1 MSPLTNILVDTVG
14 SLSKVTVSLSLLGLF
29 VVWYTV
35 SAFFTWYRLRHIP
48 GPFLASFSYLWMV
61 KSILLGTL
69 EQDFS
74 QLRRYGPLVRT
85 GPNSIVTNDPSILR
99 KIAAARTKY
108 TKHEWFAAAT
118 FAPWHRTMVTILDNF
133 NHDKLKAKTA
143 QGYNGRENLDLE
155 VAVDSIVT
163 HFIEVIRAKHLT
175 TKDQIRT
182 VDFAMMTRYFTLD
195 VITRLAYGKAF
206 GFLDSDEDL
215 FGYTTQADKLIKAQ
229 NLSQEIPLF
238 RYIVFSRLFFGMFGP
253 KPSDAKGVGKIM
265 GYTEQIIEEKFQ
277 DAKPTNDMMGS
288 FIRHGMTKKECA
300 EEALVQLQAGSETT
314 SVAIRTT
321 LMYIMSTPRVYIRMK
336 EMIKQCVD
344 RNEVSSPITFEEA
357 QRFPYLKAVI
367 FEGLRMRMPVT
378 YGHYKQTPPEG
389 DNVDG
394 VFIPGNIAVGHNAL
408 ALTRTESIFG
418 EDIDTF
424 RPERFLECDEDEKVK
439 MEFAIDIIFGG
450 GRWVCAGKPIAFM
463 ELNKIFF
470 ELLRVFD
477 FQPIYPAKG
486 WSEAFYFMPFQ
497 RDMWVRI
504 TEAGA

>member
-48 GPFLASFSYLWMV
+48 GPFLASFSYLWMA

-118 FAPWHRTMVTILDNF
+118 FSPWHRTVITILDNF

-238 RYIVFSRLFFGMFGP
+238 R
-253 KPSDAKGVGKIM
+253 
-265 GYTEQIIEEKFQ
+265 
-277 DAKPTNDMMGS
+277 
-288 FIRHGMTKKECA
+288 
-300 EEALVQLQAGSETT
+300 VQ
-314 SVAIRTT
+314 
-321 LMYIMSTPRVYIRMK
+321 
-336 EMIKQCVD
+336 
-344 RNEVSSPITFEEA
+344 
-357 QRFPYLKAVI
+357 
-367 FEGLRMRMPVT
+367 
-378 YGHYKQTPPEG
+378 
-389 DNVDG
+389 
-394 VFIPGNIAVGHNAL
+394 
-408 ALTRTESIFG
+408 
-418 EDIDTF
+418 
-424 RPERFLECDEDEKVK
+424 
-439 MEFAIDIIFGG
+439 
-450 GRWVCAGKPIAFM
+450 
-463 ELNKIFF
+463 
-470 ELLRVFD
+470 
-477 FQPIYPAKG
+477 
-486 WSEAFYFMPFQ
+486 
-497 RDMWVRI
+497 
-504 TEAGA
+504 